1 MLLMRGTGGSVQNGP
16 WPMQLVVVM
25 AVMEDPLPSSPFM
38 GRCSDAHATG
48 HAQGCQ
54 NSRQNGDYRL
64 NDEFP
69 SFFFHGILNF
79 EFVNFEFPYRGGSLF
94 G

>member
-1 MLLMRGTGGSVQNGP
+1 MHE
-16 WPMQLVVVM
+16 VVVM

-48 HAQGCQ
+48 DAQGGQ

-69 SFFFHGILNF
+69 SFFFHGIQFLI
-79 EFVNFEFPYRGGSLF
+79 VNC
-94 G
+94 